1 MSEQAQARGRIANGP
16 RGGDGK
22 AVLYARLARLK
33 RGALVAALAGFAAL
47 AGLSAEHKVGSA
59 ATGAA
64 GTQPS
69 APAAQQAPDNGAQAP
84 SNGYFDQ
91 SGSNSQGGYGF
102 DQSPAQQAPITG
114 SSAS

>member
-1 MSEQAQARGRIANGP
+1 MFEQAQARGRTANGP

-64 GTQPS
+64 GAQPS
-69 APAAQQAPDNGAQAP
+69 APAAQQAP

-91 SGSNSQGGYGF
+91 SGSDSQGGYGF

-114 SSAS
+114 SGAS